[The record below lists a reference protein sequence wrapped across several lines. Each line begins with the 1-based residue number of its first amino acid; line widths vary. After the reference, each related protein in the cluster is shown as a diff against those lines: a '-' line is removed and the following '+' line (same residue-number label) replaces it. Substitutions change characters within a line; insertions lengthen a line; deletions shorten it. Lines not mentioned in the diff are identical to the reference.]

1 MNKLVRIATAVAEG
15 ARLDRRKLVGVVLG
29 QLQLGVNAA
38 TESIARLAGVPFVP
52 VTHRKY
58 LIPGLFLTQ
67 GPHRT
72 PRRLPD
78 PTGDQAT
85 DSRDPHDAGR
95 RRSFQPRDLEPRRP
109 VEGLWWRR
117 PPVGAGCVRDYSMGL
132 GASSIA
138 SQIYMIAQCSGR
150 EDLTFMASSCI
161 LSALSIWTWYLSEV
175 EIFILSFRSEFCRLS
190 DRIPRRHRL
199 VDRALERCF
208 HDGTSTTLRRE
219 VKSLNLK
226 EYLVS
231 GYDTRLARSV
241 TSSPVFAP
249 WQKDWRRRRGDW
261 ISSLNP
267 PISFH
272 TQVIPIF

>member
-1 MNKLVRIATAVAEG
+1 MR
-15 ARLDRRKLVGVVLG
+15 
-29 QLQLGVNAA
+29 
-38 TESIARLAGVPFVP
+38 
-52 VTHRKY
+52 
-58 LIPGLFLTQ
+58 
-67 GPHRT
+67 
-72 PRRLPD
+72 
-78 PTGDQAT
+78 
-85 DSRDPHDAGR
+85 
-95 RRSFQPRDLEPRRP
+95 
-109 VEGLWWRR
+109 
-117 PPVGAGCVRDYSMGL
+117 L

-138 SQIYMIAQCSGR
+138 SQIYMIAQCGGR

-190 DRIPRRHRL
+190 DGIPRRHRL

-231 GYDTRLARSV
+231 EYDNASREIGHV
-241 TSSPVFAP
+241 QPVFAL

-261 ISSLNP
+261 ITNFIPESSHLVPHASHPDLLSAKN
-267 PISFH
+267 IS
-272 TQVIPIF
+272 